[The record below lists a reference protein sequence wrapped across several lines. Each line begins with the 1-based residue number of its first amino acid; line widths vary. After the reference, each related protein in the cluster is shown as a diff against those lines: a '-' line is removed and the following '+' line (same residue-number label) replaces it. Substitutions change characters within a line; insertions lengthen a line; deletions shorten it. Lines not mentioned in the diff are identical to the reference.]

1 MKKLPIILS
10 SLIIAGACAIGVS
23 AIDGNDITAY
33 GTPVSGTKIPYG
45 TGNKDINLIVDGY
58 RPTPEIDIASD
69 KQYDTFHGETGP
81 YEEFFG
87 LEFEGEIT
95 FTGFEFVEGQ
105 NFVDGGYFENGS
117 LKLQVLQNGTWVD
130 VTTTNDVGYPVGTTQ
145 ADFGANYDTYTFEFE
160 PINGTG
166 IRVFGMAGGN
176 GTISFASCGEIA
188 AYSTT
193 DMSSFSTYK
202 ERLAIA
208 AEEAAKAA
216 NAEALKRASEGFI
229 EQISTPI
236 TTYSIDEI
244 KAVSGGSKDLAT
256 INDGYIPT
264 DSDPFALQFDTVN
277 NVGKWE
283 PYHEEYIGYEF
294 PATYTVEYVL
304 FVEGGNFF
312 DGGFFN
318 DGEVRLEAL
327 IDGEWTEV
335 KTDVSPEYK
344 MGETQEDMLPN
355 YEQYTFTLDTPT
367 ACDGIRVIGT
377 AGGSAY
383 FISCGEL
390 IVKAETAAEAPAE
403 EPAVETPAEE
413 PVVEEPAEAPA
424 EENVSKE
431 TVEAPAETEEE
442 IVVVNTAPQ
451 TSDAAV
457 ITAIIAAVSSLAAYS
472 FKKRK

>member
-1 MKKLPIILS
+1 MKKLPLILS
-10 SLIIAGACAIGVS
+10 TLIMAGACALSAS
-23 AIDGNDITAY
+23 AIEGNDVTAY
-33 GTPVSGTKIPYG
+33 GTPISGTTFEFG

-58 RPTPEIDIASD
+58 RPDPALDIASD

-87 LEFEGEIT
+87 LEFDGEIT

-117 LKLQVLQNGTWVD
+117 LKLQVLQNGAWID
-130 VTTTNDVGYPVGTTQ
+130 VTPTNDVGYPVGTTQ

-176 GTISFASCGEIA
+176 GVISFASCSEIA
-188 AYSTT
+188 AYSTS
-193 DMSSFSTYK
+193 DMSSFITYADK
-202 ERLAIA
+202 LASA

-216 NAEALKRASEGFI
+216 NAEALKRAAEGFI

-236 TTYSIDEI
+236 TTYSIDDI
-244 KAVSGGSKDLAT
+244 KAVSGGSKNLAT

-264 DSDPFALQFDTVN
+264 GDDSFALQFDTVN
-277 NVGKWE
+277 NLGKWD

-318 DGEVRLEAL
+318 DGEIRLEAL
-327 IDGEWTEV
+327 VGGEWEEV
-335 KTDVSPEYK
+335 KTTISPEYK
-344 MGETQEDMLPN
+344 IGETQEEMLPN
-355 YEQYTFTLDTPT
+355 YEQYTFTLETPT

-390 IVKAETAAEAPAE
+390 IVKAETTPAAEAKAPEETTVEAAEAPEQETTAE
-403 EPAVETPAEE
+403 EREEVAVSE
-413 PVVEEPAEAPA
+413 PEKP
-424 EENVSKE
+424 SKE
-431 TVEAPAETEEE
+431 AVD
-442 IVVVNTAPQ
+442 TAPQ
-451 TSDAAV
+451 TLDAAV
-457 ITAIIAAVSSLAAYS
+457 IMAVTAAVSSLAAYS